1 MPNKERKPDPGL
13 EVATQWSALA
23 ALASRQPLLALAA
36 VFVMAGGGGTV
47 GSMYVAPLV
56 DDALDEHEADERA
69 HRIDRL
75 EDRLR
80 GDPADPARTVSPLDQ
95 VPKTRHPRLL
105 EDRLDRLERKIDQQ
119 GRGLVE
125 LKAGVETA
133 VKILEG

>member
-75 EDRLR
+75 EDRL
-80 GDPADPARTVSPLDQ
+80 
-95 VPKTRHPRLL
+95 
-105 EDRLDRLERKIDQQ
+105 DRLERKIDQQ